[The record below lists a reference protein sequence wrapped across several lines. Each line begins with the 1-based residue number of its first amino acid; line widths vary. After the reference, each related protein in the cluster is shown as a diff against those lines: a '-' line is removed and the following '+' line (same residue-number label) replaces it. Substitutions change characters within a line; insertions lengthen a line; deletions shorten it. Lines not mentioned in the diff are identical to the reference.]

1 MAHNHSHSPTSNA
14 DINRS
19 FLVGIVLNVGYVIIE
34 LIYGWAQNSTALLSD
49 AVHNIGDISGL
60 VLAFIAFRLQKL
72 KPSKKFTYG
81 YKKGSILASFINS
94 ILLAFAIGAITWE
107 GIQKIIEPNPINGR
121 VIIWVASVGVLINF
135 ISAILFRK
143 KQKDD
148 LNIKAAYWHLMADA
162 LVSLG
167 VVLSGILMYYFQWYI
182 LDGLTSV
189 IIAVVVL
196 FSTWNLFK
204 DSAIAILDGVPASVN
219 KDEILEHLKSIE
231 GITNIHHIHIWGMS
245 TSENALTA
253 HIQIDNL
260 DQLTMVK
267 AAVKEELREH
277 GINHCTLEFE
287 LKEENCTDKT
297 L

>member
-267 AAVKEELREH
+267 AAVKEEDR
-277 GINHCTLEFE
+277 
-287 LKEENCTDKT
+287 KSVV
-297 L
+297 